1 MLKQKFLLGER
12 ALFPIFWKKIEKN
25 LEKNFQFFLF
35 TKICFSGLEK
45 VYVQLLVLNF
55 FSDFGLQK
63 IIFGNFEEFGLF
75 FEVFQL
81 LDKKK
86 FKTKSCTYAFSSS
99 EKQILVKK
107 KFFFENFFQIFFIF
121 FPKHGKKCHFPQR
134 KFLFQHS
141 PDLIYNSGPFDFDLR
156 SAGEKKFS

>member
-1 MLKQKFLLGER
+1 MSGKCWNKNFRWGKGHFSPFFGE
-12 ALFPIFWKKIEKN
+12 KIEKN
-25 LEKNFQFFLF
+25 QEKKFQFLFFF

-63 IIFGNFEEFGLF
+63 MIFGNFEEFGLF

-86 FKTKSCTYAFSSS
+86 I
-99 EKQILVKK
+99 QNKK
-107 KFFFENFFQIFFIF
+107 LYICFF
-121 FPKHGKKCHFPQR
+121 
-134 KFLFQHS
+134 
-141 PDLIYNSGPFDFDLR
+141 
-156 SAGEKKFS
+156 

>member
-1 MLKQKFLLGER
+1 MLKQKFSLGER
-12 ALFPIFWKKIEKN
+12 ALFPIFWKKNWKKSRKKFSI
-25 LEKNFQFFLF
+25 FFF

-63 IIFGNFEEFGLF
+63 MIFGNFEEFGLF

-107 KFFFENFFQIFFIF
+107 KKIFWIF
-121 FPKHGKKCHFPQR
+121 FPDFFHFFFQNMGKSAI
-134 KFLFQHS
+134 S
-141 PDLIYNSGPFDFDLR
+141 PNGW
-156 SAGEKKFS
+156 EKIFMTLGDAVL

>member
-1 MLKQKFLLGER
+1 M
-12 ALFPIFWKKIEKN
+12 
-25 LEKNFQFFLF
+25 
-35 TKICFSGLEK
+35 
-45 VYVQLLVLNF
+45 YVQLLVLNF

-63 IIFGNFEEFGLF
+63 MIFGNFEEFGLF

-107 KFFFENFFQIFFIF
+107 KIFWKFFSTFFSIFFQ
-121 FPKHGKKCHFPQR
+121 KNEKKCHFPQR
-134 KFLFQHS
+134 KFLFQHF
-141 PDLIYNSGPFDFDLR
+141 PGLIYHSGQLGFDLG
-156 SAGEKKFS
+156 SAGEKKFSGP